1 MTKII
6 AIFNQAGGVMKTSLT
21 MNLGYHLSRKHKVL
35 LVDTDPQASL
45 TTFMGLEPHELEEIV
60 ADSLL
65 TPETKLPI
73 HHNLHG
79 MDLAPANITLS
90 AVELQLSAVMAREL
104 RLKQALEPILNN
116 YDFIMID
123 CPPSLG
129 ILSILGLCAAT
140 HVLVPVQTHYKA
152 FKGTELL
159 LDSIKQVKKHI
170 NPKLAIAGFVP
181 TLYVNAN
188 QDKVILEALEQQL
201 SPLAKVYPKIP
212 RATAFADAVMN
223 SQPLAVYD
231 PKHPA
236 IAKRSVGIAVLK
248 KIALGMEKL

>member
-6 AIFNQAGGVMKTSLT
+6 AIFNQAGGVMKTTLT
-21 MNLGYHLSRKHKVL
+21 MNLGYHLSLKHKVL

-45 TTFMGLEPHELEEIV
+45 TTFMGLEPHELEDII
-60 ADSLL
+60 ASAILN
-65 TPETKLPI
+65 PETKLPI
-73 HHNLHG
+73 HNLHG

-90 AVELQLSAVMAREL
+90 AVELQLSSVMARET
-104 RLKQALEPILNN
+104 RLKQVLEPIANN
-116 YDFIMID
+116 YDFILID

-159 LDSIKQVKKHI
+159 FDTIKQVKQHI
-170 NPKLAIAGFVP
+170 NKKLAIAGFVP

-188 QDKVILEALEQQL
+188 QDKVILEGLEQQL
-201 SPLAKVYPKIP
+201 SSLAKVYPKIP

-236 IAKRSVGIAVLK
+236 ITVLK

>member
-1 MTKII
+1 M
-6 AIFNQAGGVMKTSLT
+6 
-21 MNLGYHLSRKHKVL
+21 
-35 LVDTDPQASL
+35 
-45 TTFMGLEPHELEEIV
+45 
-60 ADSLL
+60 
-65 TPETKLPI
+65 
-73 HHNLHG
+73 
-79 MDLAPANITLS
+79 
-90 AVELQLSAVMAREL
+90 
-104 RLKQALEPILNN
+104 
-116 YDFIMID
+116 
-123 CPPSLG
+123 
-129 ILSILGLCAAT
+129 
-140 HVLVPVQTHYKA
+140 
-152 FKGTELL
+152 
-159 LDSIKQVKKHI
+159 DSIKQVKKHI

>member
-21 MNLGYHLSRKHKVL
+21 MNLGYHLSLKHKVL
-35 LVDTDPQASL
+35 LVDIDPQASL
-45 TTFMGLEPHELEEIV
+45 TTFMGLEPHDLEDII
-60 ADSLL
+60 AGSLL
-65 TPETKLPI
+65 ADNELPI
-73 HHNLHG
+73 HNLHG

-90 AVELQLSAVMAREL
+90 AVELQLVSVMSREL
-104 RLKQALEPILNN
+104 RLKQVLEPIAHN
-116 YDFIMID
+116 YDFILID

-129 ILSILGLCAAT
+129 ILSILGLSAAT

-188 QDKVILEALEQQL
+188 QDKVILAALEQQL

-236 IAKRSVGIAVLK
+236 IAVLK
-248 KIALGMEKL
+248 KIAQGMEKL

>member
-21 MNLGYHLSRKHKVL
+21 MNLGYHLAQKHKVL

-116 YDFIMID
+116 YDFILID

-159 LDSIKQVKKHI
+159 LDSIKQVKKHSDRRI
-170 NPKLAIAGFVP
+170 CANLVRKRQPRQSNSGGFG
-181 TLYVNAN
+181 TA
-188 QDKVILEALEQQL
+188 VITTSQSL
-201 SPLAKVYPKIP
+201 SEDTPGHSLCGCS
-212 RATAFADAVMN
+212 N
-223 SQPLAVYD
+223 
-231 PKHPA
+231 
-236 IAKRSVGIAVLK
+236 
-248 KIALGMEKL
+248 E